1 MLNHSD
7 PRGGESQVRRDRANN
22 APTDTPALTDR
33 EVPLG
38 SGHGNAALHAW
49 LDGEGSMAAAAQA
62 DRRQVEF
69 WSRIGAEAEA
79 RRQVK
84 TPVHLQE
91 AIMAALPDR
100 APQAA
105 VDSWWQRPVTMTP
118 AVALAAAA
126 GLLVVGAVL
135 AGSTRD
141 DA

>member
-7 PRGGESQVRRDRANN
+7 ARGGENTVRRDRANN
-22 APTDTPALTDR
+22 APTDTRALTDR

-38 SGHGNAALHAW
+38 SGQANSALHAW
-49 LDGEGSMAAAAQA
+49 LDGEGSMAAAMQA

-69 WSRIGAEAEA
+69 WSRIGVEAEA

-100 APQAA
+100 APQTAA
-105 VDSWWQRPVTMTP
+105 DAWWHRPVTMTP

-126 GLLVVGAVL
+126 GLLVVGAML

>member
-7 PRGGESQVRRDRANN
+7 ARGGENTVRRDRANN
-22 APTDTPALTDR
+22 APADTRALTDR

-38 SGHGNAALHAW
+38 SGQANAALHAW
-49 LDGEGSMAAAAQA
+49 LDGEGSMAAAVQA

-69 WSRIGAEAEA
+69 WNRLNADVEV
-79 RRQVK
+79 RRQMK

-105 VDSWWQRPVTMTP
+105 VDSWWHRPVTMTP

-126 GLLVVGAVL
+126 GLLVVGAML
-135 AGSTRD
+135 AGSVRD